1 MAHESNVV
9 VVTLGTTRLE
19 LIEDPAADGNHRFAI
34 TIPSY
39 KFDKAK
45 TWFQQKMVLTSSAS
59 EKSGSR

>member
-1 MAHESNVV
+1 M
-9 VVTLGTTRLE
+9 TLGTTRLE